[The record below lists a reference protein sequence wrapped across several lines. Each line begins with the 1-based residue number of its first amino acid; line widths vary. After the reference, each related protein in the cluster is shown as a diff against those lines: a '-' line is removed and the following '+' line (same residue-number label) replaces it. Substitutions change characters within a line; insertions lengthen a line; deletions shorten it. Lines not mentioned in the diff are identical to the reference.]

1 MQHLK
6 MRLKIRF
13 YVKMASNM
21 KWNLTPLFKS
31 DTDPQIGQK
40 QEAGLKASYNFINK
54 WKIRKD
60 YLNDPKVLT
69 VALKEYETWVANFG
83 TNDRVCYYFWLRSE
97 QEKNNP
103 KIKASLN
110 NAKDL
115 AVKIDND
122 IQFFTLNLSK
132 VSPAIQK
139 KFLKAPE
146 LKPYYRFLERLFE
159 TARFTKSDAEEKILN
174 HLSDTSYRRWVDL
187 IESLLAEEER
197 DGQNFPTLLADCAN
211 QNKKKRDKAGANV
224 NQILRAWAPVAEQEL
239 NAVLEYKK
247 SIDQIREAEEPETLR
262 LVSDDIDKQTVEAML
277 ETVEN
282 NFKLSQ
288 RYYRL
293 KAKLLEQEKLTY
305 FERAVP
311 IGKIEKKWSFAEA
324 EKLVSQQL
332 TKLDPELGQ
341 IFTNFI
347 KNGQLDVLPE
357 KGKSDGAFCVHY
369 SSTLPTYIL
378 LNHTG
383 QWRDV
388 KTLAHEVGHGINNE
402 LTRKISR
409 PLYFGTPTST
419 AEVASTFFEDLV
431 LSSSREKLADQEK
444 LAMMIAKLDDE
455 VSTIFRQV
463 AAYRFEQELHRAF
476 RQQGYLAK
484 EKIGELWQKEMKKY
498 LGSAVSFPQGS
509 ENWWVYWS
517 HFRNFFYV
525 YSYASGLLIA
535 KALQTK
541 VHENPQF
548 IQEVK
553 KFLGAG
559 LSQSPK
565 DIFLDLGLDI
575 SQPDFW
581 QAGLDQFAELLKEAE
596 KLYNNLYGRNKKRK

>member
-1 MQHLK
+1 
-6 MRLKIRF
+6 
-13 YVKMASNM
+13 M
-21 KWNLTPLFKS
+21 KWNLNPLFKG
-31 DTDPQIGQK
+31 DTDPQIAQK
-40 QEAGLKASYNFINK
+40 QEASLKASYNFINK

-60 YLNDPKVLT
+60 YLNDPKVLA

-83 TNDRVCYYFWLRSE
+83 TNDQVCYYFWLRSE
-97 QEKNNP
+97 QEKNNT
-103 KIKASLN
+103 KIKAGLN
-110 NAKDL
+110 HAKD
-115 AVKIDND
+115 AAIKIEND

-132 VSPAIQK
+132 VSLATQK

-146 LKPYYRFLERLFE
+146 LKPYQRFLERLFE
-159 TARFTKSDAEEKILN
+159 TARFVRTDAEEKILN

-187 IESLLAEEER
+187 VESLLAEEER
-197 DGQNFPTLLADCAN
+197 GGQNFPTLLADCAH
-211 QNKKKRDKAGANV
+211 QDKKKRDKAGQNV

-262 LVSDDIDKQTVEAML
+262 LVSDDIDKSSVEAML
-277 ETVEN
+277 ATVED
-282 NFKLSQ
+282 NFSLAQ
-288 RYYRL
+288 RYYKL
-293 KAKLLEQEKLTY
+293 KAKILKQDKLTY
-305 FERAVP
+305 FERGTPVGQ
-311 IGKIEKKWSFAEA
+311 IDKKWSFVEA

-341 IFTNFI
+341 IFASFI
-347 KNGQLDVLPE
+347 KNGQLDVLPK
-357 KGKSDGAFCVHY
+357 KGKSDGAFCAHY

-402 LTRKISR
+402 LTRKMSR

-431 LSSSREKLADQEK
+431 LSRLHEQSGQASLREKLADQEK
-444 LAMMIAKLDDE
+444 LAMMMAKLDDE

-476 RQQGYLAK
+476 RKQGYLAK

-498 LGSAVSFPQGS
+498 LGSAVSFPRGS

-541 VHENPQF
+541 VREKPKF
-548 IQEVK
+548 IEEVK

-565 DIFLDLGLDI
+565 QIFLDLGLDI

-581 QAGLDQFAELLKEAE
+581 QTGIDQFAELLQEAE
-596 KLYNNLYGRNKKRK
+596 KLYNNTYGRRK